1 MNHDIFL
8 SYASA
13 DTERAEDIAH
23 ILEQKGLSVWWD
35 RNIPPGKTWDQ
46 VLGEA
51 LRKARCVVVLWT
63 KNSIDSDWVKDEA
76 ARGRQRGVL
85 VPALLEDVEIPL
97 GFGRIEA
104 ADLRGWG
111 NDTSQPEFV
120 NFVSAIRT
128 LVGAKRPASTEIA
141 DPGTQA
147 TVTHQSAPFAG
158 KGPAMRVGVVAL
170 LVVVSLVAY
179 ILYTRLG
186 GGSGT
191 LNVELWRV
199 EGDRKA
205 QLLASHPFGKPNQL
219 DEVRTWLVERLHSV
233 AQTEAGPILVE
244 LQIPRDLAAT
254 DVQLKTTP
262 PTELNTY
269 IYVVSEHGKA
279 RVRSPLTRERLALLE
294 EDFFIEFRHTGYQS
308 EVVKVVLGNQMEKT
322 FTLTPKKVSV
332 AVERFE
338 GAENRIGQ
346 KLTQLLVQD
355 KRLKITAPNALE
367 NLREEIRTA
376 RAAIGVNRA
385 AQTAIRDSLGVDF
398 IVAGALEN

>member
-1 MNHDIFL
+1 MNEDIFL

-51 LRKARCVVVLWT
+51 LRTARCVVVLWT

-85 VPALLEDVEIPL
+85 VPAMLEDVEIPL

-111 NDTSQPEFV
+111 NDPSHPEFV
-120 NFVSAIRT
+120 NFLSAIQT
-128 LVGAKRPASTEIA
+128 LVGTERPPITELA
-141 DPGTQA
+141 GPEKQA
-147 TVTHQSAPFAG
+147 TETHQSTPHTRQTLVMWAG
-158 KGPAMRVGVVAL
+158 VMAL
-170 LVVVSLVAY
+170 LMVVSLVAY
-179 ILYTRLG
+179 ILFTRLD

-205 QLLASHPFGKPNQL
+205 QLIASHPFGKPDRL
-219 DEVRTWLVERLHSV
+219 EEVRDWLIERLHRA
-233 AQTEAGPILVE
+233 AQPETGPISVK
-244 LQIPRDLAAT
+244 LQVPRDLAAA
-254 DVQLKTTP
+254 DVQVNTTP
-262 PTELNTY
+262 PTELETY
-269 IYVVSEHGKA
+269 IYVVSGQSKA
-279 RVRSPLTRERLALLE
+279 RVRSPLTRERLALLV

-308 EVVKVVLGNQMEKT
+308 ETVKVVLGTQMEKT

-332 AVERFE
+332 AIE
-338 GAENRIGQ
+338 GFAGTENPIAQ
-346 KLTQLLVQD
+346 KLSQLLVQD
-355 KRLKITAPNALE
+355 TRLKITAPDALE
-367 NLREEIRTA
+367 NLREEIRAA
-376 RAAIGVNRA
+376 RAEIGVNRA

-398 IVAGALEN
+398 IVAGTLEN